1 MIDPI
6 KKDNKLKNILRL
18 VPVALIFCALVIPN
32 RLSDIYPDSFAR
44 LPLELL
50 LLGFVLLVPGLAGK
64 VLRWLAA
71 SVLAA
76 GVIFKIADMATFNVF
91 ARPFNPIFDAYL
103 LGNGIHLLKGALGEA
118 AALVVGIGLVVLAL
132 LIIGLAFLLL
142 NAIRKI
148 QLAYGKTS
156 AVVLVGL
163 LVVWCGLR
171 AADSRYA
178 IAGFYDLLAMHT
190 SSTIASVTDT
200 REFRKELNEL
210 SPRASAVK
218 NNPQLFA
225 ALKGKD
231 VLIIFIESYGRT
243 LLDKPEFAKDFRP
256 FLHRQEQQL
265 RDAGIA
271 MRSAYLTSPTFGG
284 LSWFAHGT
292 AMSGLWI
299 NTQTRYD
306 TLVMSDYPSINR
318 LFNAAGWRTVAVMP
332 AISMAWPEGEYFGYD
347 QIYHAYNSGYEGKP
361 FNWIT
366 MPDQFSLAAFQRNEL
381 AVAKRKPVMAEIA
394 LISSHAPWTP
404 VPELVDWNQIGDG
417 QIFNAQATSG
427 ESPEEVWKDAERVRL
442 QFRLTTQYSISAVVD
457 YLVHYA
463 NDNTVAL
470 VFGDHQPAPLVTGST
485 ENRDVPV
492 HFFAR
497 DPKVMDA
504 IANWNWAEG
513 LTPADSGPV
522 WRMDEIKNKW
532 IETFS
537 R

>member
-1 MIDPI
+1 MNKYL
-6 KKDNKLKNILRL
+6 KKPVSQNIFLF
-18 VPVALIFCALVIPN
+18 VAISLIFCALVIPN
-32 RLSDIYPDSFAR
+32 RLSDINADSFFR

-50 LLGFVLLVPGLAGK
+50 LLGLVLLVPGVIGK
-64 VLRWLAA
+64 LLRWLAA

-103 LGNGIHLLKGALGEA
+103 LGNGIHLLKGALGES
-118 AALVVGIGLVVLAL
+118 AALVVGVVLVALAL

-142 NAIRKI
+142 NTIRNT
-148 QLAYGKTS
+148 QLAYAKPS
-156 AVVLVGL
+156 VLVLVGL

-171 AADSRYA
+171 LTDSRYA

-190 SSTIASVTDT
+190 SSTIASIRDT
-200 REFRKELNEL
+200 REFRKELNQT
-210 SPRASAVK
+210 SAQASAVK

-243 LLDKPEFAKDFRP
+243 LLDKPEFAKDFHP
-256 FLHRQEQQL
+256 FLQQQEQQL

-299 NTQTRYD
+299 NSQTRYD

-318 LFNAAGWRTVAVMP
+318 LFNSAGWRTVAVMP
-332 AISMAWPEGEYFGYD
+332 AISMAWPEGNYFGYD
-347 QIYHAYNSGYEGKP
+347 QIYHAYNSGYQGKP

-381 AVAKRKPVMAEIA
+381 DVQNRKPVMAEIA

-427 ESPEEVWKDAERVRL
+427 DSPEEVWKDSDRVRL

-470 VFGDHQPAPLVTGST
+470 VFGDHQPAPLVTGT
-485 ENRDVPV
+485 TDNRDVPV

-497 DPKVMDA
+497 DPKIIDA
-504 IANWNWAEG
+504 IAGWNWVEG
-513 LTPADSGPV
+513 MIPADHGPV
-522 WRMDEIKNKW
+522 WGMDEIKNKW

-537 R
+537 H

>member
-1 MIDPI
+1 MSENLKKNSQLKDFLALLPI
-6 KKDNKLKNILRL
+6 G
-18 VPVALIFCALVIPN
+18 LIFCVLVIPN
-32 RLSDIYPDSFAR
+32 RLSDIYPDSFLR

-50 LLGFVLLVPGLAGK
+50 LLGLVLLVPGKFGK

-76 GVIFKIADMATFNVF
+76 GTIFKLADMATFNVF

-103 LGNGIHLLKGALGEA
+103 LGNGIHLLKGALGES
-118 AALVVGIGLVVLAL
+118 AALVVGTVLVVLVL

-142 NAIRKI
+142 NAIRKT

-156 AVVLVGL
+156 ALVLAGL
-163 LVVWCGLR
+163 LAVWCGLR
-171 AADSRYA
+171 VVDSRYA
-178 IAGFYDLLAMHT
+178 IAGFYELLATHT
-190 SSTIASVTDT
+190 SSTIASVKDT
-200 REFRKELNEL
+200 REFRKELNQA
-210 SPRASAVK
+210 SAQASAVK

-225 ALKGKD
+225 ALNGKD

-256 FLHRQEQQL
+256 FLQQQEQQL

-299 NTQTRYD
+299 NSQTRYD

-332 AISMAWPEGEYFGYD
+332 AISMAWPEGDYFGYD
-347 QIYHAYNSGYEGKP
+347 QIYHANNSGYEGKP

-381 AVAKRKPVMAEIA
+381 AIQDRKPVMAEIA

-417 QIFNAQATSG
+417 QIFNEQATAG
-427 ESPEEVWKDAERVRL
+427 DSPEEVWKDADRVRL

-457 YLVHYA
+457 YLAHYA
-463 NDNTVAL
+463 NNNTVAL
-470 VFGDHQPAPLVTGST
+470 VFGDHQPAPLVTGT
-485 ENRDVPV
+485 TDNRDVPV

-497 DPKVMDA
+497 DPKVMEA
-504 IANWNWAEG
+504 IASWGWAEG
-513 LTPADSGPV
+513 LTPADAGPV

-532 IETFS
+532 IDTFS